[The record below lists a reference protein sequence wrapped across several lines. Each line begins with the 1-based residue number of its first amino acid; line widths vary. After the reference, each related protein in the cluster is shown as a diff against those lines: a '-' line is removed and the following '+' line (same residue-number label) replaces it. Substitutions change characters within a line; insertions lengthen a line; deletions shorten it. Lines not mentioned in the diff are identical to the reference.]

1 MSQPSDS
8 LSKPTNRSAVLG
20 YVRRYTDRE
29 WLAGNRYLKP
39 IAHRFLSPEL
49 WRFTRRNVPRG
60 VALGLFAGFVI
71 PIGQIFLA
79 LVLAFTVRA
88 NVPIA
93 SGVTL
98 VTNPLT
104 FPFWIWAANRA
115 GHKVLSF
122 APETGAALLQ
132 DEGLLS
138 IGGLFEAAGAT
149 VLGFLIFAT
158 LFPPLGY
165 FLTKWGWRF
174 AMGRRRKKRLKRG
187 MLAQQTS
194 AANTLD
200 ELPVDE
206 GGAG

>member
-8 LSKPTNRSAVLG
+8 LSKPKSKSAVWG

-29 WLAGNRYLKP
+29 SLAGNRFLKP

-60 VALGLFAGFVI
+60 VALGLFAGFII

-93 SGVTL
+93 SAVTL

-104 FPFWIWAANRA
+104 FPFWIWAANRV
-115 GHKVLSF
+115 GHKVLSL
-122 APETGAALLQ
+122 APETGAAILEN
-132 DEGLLS
+132 EGILS
-138 IGGLFEAAGAT
+138 LSGMFEAAGAT
-149 VLGFLIFAT
+149 VLGFLLFAT
-158 LFPPLGY
+158 IAPPVGY
-165 FLTKWGWRF
+165 FLTKWSWRL
-174 AMGRRRKKRLKRG
+174 AMGRRRKRRLKRG
-187 MLAQQTS
+187 ALARET
-194 AANTLD
+194 AT
-200 ELPVDE
+200 E
-206 GGAG
+206 GAPS

>member
-1 MSQPSDS
+1 M
-8 LSKPTNRSAVLG
+8 
-20 YVRRYTDRE
+20 
-29 WLAGNRYLKP
+29 
-39 IAHRFLSPEL
+39 AHRFLSPEL

-104 FPFWIWAANRA
+104 FPFWVWAANRV
-115 GHKVLSF
+115 GHKVLTF
-122 APETGAALLQ
+122 APETSAVMLE
-132 DEGLLS
+132 DHS
-138 IGGLFEAAGAT
+138 IMSLAGLFDAAGAT
-149 VLGFLIFAT
+149 VLGFLLFAT

-165 FLTKWGWRF
+165 IVTKGFWRL
-174 AMGRRRKKRLKRG
+174 AMGRRRKNRLIR
-187 MLAQQTS
+187 
-194 AANTLD
+194 AARRRAD
-200 ELPVDE
+200 IEASRD
-206 GGAG
+206 GAEA